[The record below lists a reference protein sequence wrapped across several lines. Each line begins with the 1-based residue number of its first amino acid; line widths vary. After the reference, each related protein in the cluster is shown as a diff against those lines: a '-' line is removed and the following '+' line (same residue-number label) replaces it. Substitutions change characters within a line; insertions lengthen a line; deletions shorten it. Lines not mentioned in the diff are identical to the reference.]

1 MKVSLFDYEL
11 PPELVAQTPPET
23 RGASRLLVLDRRDG
37 RITHHPFARITRY
50 LAPGDVMVLND
61 TRVIAARVWGLR
73 RTMGRVEVLFVR
85 RREDGLWEALVG
97 SGGKVKLGEVLKLAG
112 GAIEVRVV
120 GKSDEGVFTLD
131 VLCPDD
137 LPAALEAHGHVP
149 TPPYIDRRGERAALE
164 KMDRDRYQTVY
175 AKSPGAVAAPTAGLH
190 FTDRLLARIRALGV
204 EVVTV
209 TLHVGLG
216 TFRPVKT
223 GNVED
228 HVMHGEYFEV
238 GREAADAL
246 NSARRDRRRI
256 IAVGTTTTR
265 VLESLDEGE
274 VRPRQ
279 GTAELFI
286 YPPYSFRRVGAML
299 TNFHLPKST
308 LLMMVSALA
317 GRERVLEAYREAIR
331 EGYRFYSYGDA
342 MLIL

>member
-11 PPELVAQTPPET
+11 PPELIAQTPPET
-23 RGASRLLVLDRRDG
+23 RGASRLLVLDRKSG
-37 RITHHPFARITRY
+37 QVTHLPFARIVDY
-50 LAPGDVMVLND
+50 LAPGDLMVLND
-61 TRVIAARVWGLR
+61 TRVTAARVWGHR
-73 RTMGRVEVLFVR
+73 RTMGKVEVLFLR
-85 RREDGLWEALVG
+85 SREDGLWEALVG
-97 SGGKVKLGEVLKLAG
+97 SGGKVRPGEVLKLAA

-120 GKSDEGVFTLD
+120 EKSDDGVFTLS
-131 VLCPDD
+131 VISPHD
-137 LPAALEAHGHVP
+137 LPAALVACGHVP
-149 TPPYIDRRGERAALE
+149 TPPYIDRRGEKAALE

-190 FTDRLLARIRALGV
+190 FTDDLLAEIRAFGV
-204 EVVTV
+204 RVVTV

-223 GNVED
+223 DNVED
-228 HVMHGEYFEV
+228 HVMHREYFEV
-238 GREAADAL
+238 GREAAEAL
-246 NSARRDRRRI
+246 NSSRSDRGRI

-274 VRPRQ
+274 VKPRR
-279 GTAELFI
+279 GASELFI
-286 YPPYSFRRVGAML
+286 YPPYSFKRVGAML

-317 GRERVLEAYREAIR
+317 GRERVLEAYREAMR